1 MATYSNIYNDR
12 SEEIIDTNNSQ
23 TQEQVDYNDSP
34 FLPRQ
39 SGSKDIDINLTRM
52 PEHILGSINKSIEPE
67 NINTGLEPIDDT
79 ISYQSLIPKILEV
92 KEQVYKDTESTY
104 IKPVSHV
111 PRVEER
117 LETNLPRVSSRV
129 VDAIPYQGSIPTTVP
144 NDYSITNYE
153 NKYAGGL
160 VNPVKRETLKTTL
173 ILNSKFRENYVENHV
188 HSQSDKIRMRT
199 LYADNPNAFNR
210 IKRTNTEKC
219 EKGEYKTKICFDKY
233 KTINTC
239 SDQSDDCVNIQD
251 DSIGNIQDDSI
262 GTKGTSSDFDI
273 ELNEPFTNVVSM
285 RLSGLEIM
293 NGYYPISKYLGTDK
307 FTIYYDTSNVIVS
320 VDTSNVSVDLEE
332 GTYTLEEIASE
343 IHDQINE
350 DLSGVTCEYNIHNG
364 KLCINNN
371 TVDISYD
378 FLVDFSNPDFPER
391 PLYYN
396 LGWLLG
402 FRNRKYCIPNTK
414 TLCGDAAMNLIGS
427 SYFLLEVNDFNNNHP
442 QVISYNPGTNYSYNI
457 RNILATIQNTTETN
471 NIIFQDSSDRIHK
484 ARKYFGPVRIKKL
497 HMRLLDEYGRPVDL
511 NNGDF
516 SINLEIETI
525 NAPHKNMTSR

>member
-210 IKRTNTEKC
+210 IKRTNTKKC
-219 EKGEYKTKICFDKY
+219 EKGEYKTKISFDKY

-239 SDQSDDCVNIQD
+239 SDQSDNCVNIQD
-251 DSIGNIQDDSI
+251 DSICK
-262 GTKGTSSDFDI
+262 KGTSSDFDI

-402 FRNRKYCIPNTK
+402 FRNKRYCIPNTK

-457 RNILATIQNTTETN
+457 RNILATIQNTAETN

>member
-67 NINTGLEPIDDT
+67 NINTGLEPSDDT

-92 KEQVYKDTESTY
+92 KEQVYKETESTY

-160 VNPVKRETLKTTL
+160 VNPVKRETVTTTL

-210 IKRTNTEKC
+210 IKRTNTKKC
-219 EKGEYKTKICFDKY
+219 EKGEYKTKISFDKY

-239 SDQSDDCVNIQD
+239 SDQSDNCV
-251 DSIGNIQDDSI
+251 NIQDDSI

-307 FTIYYDTSNVIVS
+307 FTIYYDTSNVSVYTTNVCDVS
-320 VDTSNVSVDLEE
+320 LNE

-343 IHDQINE
+343 IEDKINEHE
-350 DLSGVTCEYNIHNG
+350 DLSGVTCEYNNRNG
-364 KLCINNN
+364 KLKINNF
-371 TVDISYD
+371 DPSYD

-402 FRNRKYCIPNTK
+402 FRNEKYCIPNTK
-414 TLCGDAAMNLIGS
+414 TLCGEAAMNLIGS
-427 SYFLLEVNDFNNNHP
+427 SYFL
-442 QVISYNPGTNYSYNI
+442 
-457 RNILATIQNTTETN
+457 
-471 NIIFQDSSDRIHK
+471 
-484 ARKYFGPVRIKKL
+484 
-497 HMRLLDEYGRPVDL
+497 
-511 NNGDF
+511 
-516 SINLEIETI
+516 
-525 NAPHKNMTSR
+525 